1 MALYRDAHL
10 GLRSKLVELDAR
22 IRETEAELT
31 EAFWASLD
39 SDVRE
44 RLARMRDALALRR
57 SAKLE
62 ADASEAPAA
71 DALEELARAE
81 GELAAYHEALERLVA
96 TLPALEEAWLEI
108 PSETPDP
115 PPQEARWSFEWLS
128 EEEAQAF
135 TRALITS
142 VRERD
147 RDAEL
152 FWSSA
157 TSCLARFTDQGIPF
171 ALRATASARAGNLA
185 GVAMCLVTSIAP
197 ATPALRLRPE
207 SLLSAF
213 GKAVGLRHE
222 QEIGDPSFDGL
233 FLIEGSPL
241 SVARLLPPSTRT
253 SLLALARFDVPTL
266 DVSPAQGVAQL
277 RWDFE
282 PTPRALDAAIRVLTS
297 IRETRLVAVPLR
309 R

>member
-10 GLRSKLVELDAR
+10 GLRARLVELDAR
-22 IRETEAELT
+22 VRETESELT

-44 RLARMRDALALRR
+44 RLARMRDALAIRR
-57 SAKLE
+57 SAKRE
-62 ADASEAPAA
+62 ADTSEAPRGG
-71 DALEELARAE
+71 ALEELARAE

-115 PPQEARWSFEWLS
+115 PPQESHWSLERVRD
-128 EEEAQAF
+128 EEAQAF
-135 TRALITS
+135 TRALVTS

-147 RDAEL
+147 RGAEL

-171 ALRATASARAGNLA
+171 ALRATAYPRGGNV
-185 GVAMCLVTSIAP
+185 GEVVMCLVTSIAR
-197 ATPALRLRPE
+197 ATPELRVRPE

-213 GKAVGLRHE
+213 GKAIGLRHE
-222 QEIGDPSFDGL
+222 QEVGDPSFDGL

-297 IRETRLVAVPLR
+297 IRETRPVAVPLR